1 VSIPWQWEGEVLPQ
15 HVEVIQT
22 ANTRYDFLPQAL
34 HRVYGV
40 ATPGALQEVLVAP
53 LAMGGA
59 MAVYK
64 LTVWLTDRIPY
75 ALICKI
81 PHQRRIV
88 YASGMASE
96 AVDDSTHRLLTRLV
110 ALAEHLTQQAPGLF
124 PRSGGLW
131 HWHKADGTPQY
142 VLVEEFIPGVSVQRL
157 KHRYEQALVTGQLS
171 PEAYAQR
178 RTAIERLAVATFTR
192 LWHALGR
199 QTFTADPSPWNV
211 LIRQPAQAGS
221 APPVATVIDLH
232 SLEDNVGLAYV
243 VQRLAAVYGMRQEVL
258 EQALLP
264 GILDALG
271 TEAGRA
277 LLMAE
282 LPELEAEAQRLRR
295 NLGVDLQRPLLSAI
309 RSRFNSFQELDLS
322 RPH

>member
-1 VSIPWQWEGEVLPQ
+1 LHWEGEALPQ
-15 HVEVIQT
+15 HVEVIDT
-22 ANTRYDFLPQAL
+22 ANSRDDFLPQAL
-34 HRVYGV
+34 HRVYSV
-40 ATPGALQEVLVAP
+40 AMSRPLQEALVAP

-64 LTVWLTDRIPY
+64 LTVWLTDRTSH

-88 YASGMASE
+88 YASGTASE
-96 AVDDSTHRLLTRLV
+96 APDNSTYRLLTRLV

-142 VLVEEFIPGVSVQRL
+142 LLVEEFIPGVSVERL
-157 KHRYEQALVTGQLS
+157 KHTYEQEWATGQLS
-171 PEAYAQR
+171 MEGYQQR
-178 RTAIERLAVATFTR
+178 RIAVERLAVAMFTR

-199 QTFTADPSPWNV
+199 QTFTADPSPWNI
-211 LIRQPAQAGS
+211 LIRPPFQEGS
-221 APPVATVIDLH
+221 APPMATIIDLH

-243 VQRLAAVYGMRQEVL
+243 VQRLAAVYGLRQEVL
-258 EQALLP
+258 EQVLLP
-264 GILDALG
+264 GMLDALG
-271 TEAGRA
+271 PEAGRA

-282 LPELEAEAQRLRR
+282 LPVLEAEARCLRQ
-295 NLGVDLQRPLLSAI
+295 NLGVDLQQPLLTAI
-309 RSRFNSFQELDLS
+309 RSLR
-322 RPH
+322 